1 MEIAILLAIGIYL
14 WTKRTAVSFL
24 PGDSSSGA
32 AGVTV
37 DETKV
42 TALSLAIT
50 NAEHSQISGNW
61 PNHNP
66 GDIEDATGAK
76 IVYASDADGM
86 SALNGIVRGWLTGV
100 SKLYSLDDSFYEVG
114 RKYVNGPN
122 AGVGLASLAWAAN
135 VVWWL
140 NANAQCNLTGA
151 NTLRD
156 FLNYQAAAAASVY
169 AASPVT
175 PSCPG
180 GGCLCGG
187 CC

>member
-1 MEIAILLAIGIYL
+1 M
-14 WTKRTAVSFL
+14 TA
-24 PGDSSSGA
+24 
-32 AGVTV
+32 

-50 NAEHSQISGNW
+50 QAEHSQTAGNW

-66 GDIEDATGAK
+66 GDIEDGSGAK

-86 SALNGIVRGWLTGV
+86 SALNGIVRGWLSGV
-100 SKLYSLDDSFYEVG
+100 SRIYSLDDNFYEVG

-122 AGVGLASLAWAAN
+122 AGLGPDSLAWSAN

-140 NANAQCNLTGA
+140 NANAGTQLTGN

-156 FLNYQAAAAASVY
+156 FLNYQAAVAAQPSYTV
-169 AASPVT
+169 STVG
-175 PSCPG
+175 SCPA
-180 GGCLCGG
+180 GGCLGSCGG